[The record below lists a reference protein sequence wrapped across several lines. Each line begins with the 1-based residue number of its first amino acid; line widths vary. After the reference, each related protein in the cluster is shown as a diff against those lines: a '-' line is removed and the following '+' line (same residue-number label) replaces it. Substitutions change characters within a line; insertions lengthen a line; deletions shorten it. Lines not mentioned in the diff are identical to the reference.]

1 MAIGHT
7 ARVSTP
13 LRELVCGDDPAAWRA
28 LGFSVGDDGA
38 VELGALAVRLDGGG
52 GGLRGWVLGG
62 SSGPGTI
69 DGIPT
74 TWGGAEPG
82 PVEHPNGVT
91 GVDHVVVFTDSRDR
105 TVAALVEAGADLRR
119 SGGPPELP
127 APMAFVRMG
136 GVIVEVAENGEQ
148 PRLWGL
154 TVVVPSVDG
163 LSGVGTPRDAV
174 QPGRR
179 IVTAQR
185 RDGLDCAVA
194 FMTPRPARGRGSAAL
209 GVREPGNQ
217 A

>member
-28 LGFSVGDDGA
+28 LGFSVGDGGL

-62 SSGPGTI
+62 SSGPDSI
-69 DGIPT
+69 DGIAT
-74 TWGGAEPG
+74 AWGGDEPSMG
-82 PVEHPNGVT
+82 SHPNGCA

-105 TVAALVEAGADLRR
+105 TVSALAEAGGDVRR

-136 GVIVEVAENGEQ
+136 GVIVEVAENGE
-148 PRLWGL
+148 PPHLWGL
-154 TVVVPSVDG
+154 TVIAPHLDA

-179 IVTAQR
+179 IVTARR
-185 RDGLDCAVA
+185 RDGLEAALA
-194 FMTPRPARGRGSAAL
+194 FITPRVPRSG
-209 GVREPGNQ
+209 
-217 A
+217 